1 MNRSA
6 ETSHNFFLT
15 FSAHGVMMFVEV
27 LSSVQTSHLESQWL
41 TCLYQLYA
49 FESGLHLSLIQQTAH
64 LEMLYPKM
72 NMHVLCSR
80 EVAEM
85 LNDPRKHT
93 HTGHDQYD
101 MKK

>member
-1 MNRSA
+1 
-6 ETSHNFFLT
+6 
-15 FSAHGVMMFVEV
+15 MMFVEV

-93 HTGHDQYD
+93 HTGQDQYD
-101 MKK
+101 MKNEQTSQKKVS